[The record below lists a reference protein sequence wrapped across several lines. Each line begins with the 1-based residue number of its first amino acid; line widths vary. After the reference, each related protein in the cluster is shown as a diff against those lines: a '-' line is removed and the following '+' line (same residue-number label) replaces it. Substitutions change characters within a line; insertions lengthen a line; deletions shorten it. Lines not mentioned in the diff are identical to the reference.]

1 MKTKYLLTIITIL
14 FLTNS
19 IFASHMQGGEVTYKW
34 MGKKKYEVTAKLYRD
49 CQGIP
54 LISNNITFTVL
65 AQGITPINIPF
76 NRKSIEEL
84 SYRCKDSTSVICDSI
99 RNGFSSERHTF
110 IGYVD
115 FDDSTFSI
123 FQTNNICE
131 IYFSISI
138 YARTSSTSINNPGFF
153 YLHSMLNI
161 CQTKYK
167 NSSPQFENKNAHL
180 MSCNEPFQQNF
191 GAKEYEDYDSVSYEL
206 IAPMTGF
213 NTYETYVGNFSNLFP
228 VTPYC
233 PPIPGSLNCRAYPTF
248 NPPRG
253 FYFNNLNADIIF
265 TPTNCIELAIVV
277 IKTNEYRKDST
288 GKWQLI
294 GFVNREIQLISKSTN
309 TFNNYAPKF
318 IKNYFKNYEF
328 KTRKET
334 CLDFETYDTI
344 SQLPFTGNLGYETD
358 LKIFKLP
365 TGATFKYVDSTQR
378 LKTGRFCWTVP
389 DSIYSKLTTI
399 SKRIPVTIE
408 LRDNFCDYPYVL
420 QKSFTVT
427 VLPPDSIANL
437 NLETYLDRNNDSIK
451 NQNEKGFATTVHMKG
466 KNSSKYIS
474 TNDSGLYKNK
484 VWAGNFKIGIMKHP
498 YIVSSSRDTTIQIIF
513 DSTHYLSFGANIN
526 SGIYGRIYNDSN
538 GNCKYDNGEPTFQG
552 VKVFTDSNQYVG
564 ISDVNGIYF
573 INAPVGSYN
582 LRCGYND
589 NSMKVNCP
597 LNNQISITTYADSAH
612 LNNDFGISKNP
623 NYTDIGIFPKLSRLT
638 RGGTATLSITCKN
651 LGHKKMKNITT
662 TVGVINNLLLNYDNK
677 NQQSFNI
684 KIDSLDENESKVFN
698 LSCFINQNLL
708 VAGDKVCFE
717 AYTDQTT
724 LNNDS
729 IPSNNYEKICGIVN
743 APYDPNHKLVSGDS
757 IKTPLDQLVTYN
769 VQFQNTGTDTAI
781 RVVVTDTIDIRHLNL
796 ENFKLNWSDYPCD
809 VVFERNI
816 IHFIFNNIKLPYF
829 TKSGNASIGSFNFT
843 LGINPNTKTEKQVTN
858 KVSIFFDFE
867 EPVITKPSI
876 FQIKSPVEITKIM
889 KPEICI
895 NNINRVYIKPNIKA
909 KAGNIYTVELKDSF
923 NNFISI
929 GNKTSVSSTDSINI
943 TIPSTFKP
951 GQYAIRILSSNPS
964 SISIPF
970 SGTDSLTIYKKPL
983 FNVLTNLNQNAIC
996 LNDSI
1001 IINGSNLN
1009 LQYKFVVNGN
1019 TNTSFANTN
1028 KYVKKAQTNDN
1039 IKIIGNDAFNCKDTQ
1054 TIIPIV
1060 NPIPNSFLSVAN
1072 RKTEYCSGDSVFFN
1086 FQGGY
1091 RYDFFENNLLISSS
1105 NQNSFK
1111 LIGKVNSTYQLK
1123 SYNQLNC
1130 SKNSD
1135 TLNLIFNPLPI
1146 AQIYASGNKL
1156 SIGPFIGNI
1165 KWYKDNVLL
1174 QNSDS
1179 VITNASSGTYY
1190 VVVTDPNGCSNQS
1203 DNFIHENLSLSQHLA
1218 KSVKIYPNPANNF
1231 LMIENF
1237 ELEKTTIELM
1247 SISGKTLIS
1256 QTLERQTEKINLSN
1270 IQQGVYLLKVIQS
1283 NGEIFMFKLIIQK

>member
-84 SYRCKDSTSVICDSI
+84 SYRCKDSTRVICDSI

-365 TGATFKYVDSTQR
+365 PGATFKYVDSTKR

-420 QKSFTVT
+420 QKSFSIT
-427 VLPPDSIANL
+427 VLPPDSIATL
-437 NLETYLDRNNDSIK
+437 NVDTYLDRNNDSIK

-466 KNSSKYIS
+466 KNASKYIS

-484 VWAGNFKIGIMKHP
+484 VWAGNFKIGITKHP

-717 AYTDQTT
+717 AHTDQTT

-796 ENFKLNWSDYPCD
+796 ENFKMNWSDYPCD

-829 TKSGNASIGSFNFT
+829 TKSGNASISSFNFT
-843 LGINPNTKTEKQVTN
+843 LGINPNTKIEKQVTN

-889 KPEICI
+889 NPEICI

-923 NNFISI
+923 NNFINI
-929 GNKTSVSSTDSINI
+929 GNKISVSTFDSINF
-943 TIPSTFKP
+943 TIPKTLNQGK
-951 GQYAIRILSSNPS
+951 YTIRILSSNPP

-970 SGTDSLTIYKKPL
+970 SGIDSLTVYNKPQ
-983 FNVLTNLNQNAIC
+983 FSISTNLNENAIC

-1001 IINGSNLN
+1001 KIEGSKHH
-1009 LQYKFVVNGN
+1009 LQYKFIVNGN
-1019 TNTSFANTN
+1019 TNTSFTFNH
-1028 KYVKKAQTNDN
+1028 KYTKIAQINDN
-1039 IKIIGNDAFNCKDTQ
+1039 IKIIANDTFNCKDTQ
-1054 TIIPIV
+1054 TVTPIV
-1060 NPIPNSFLSVAN
+1060 NPIPNSSLSVID
-1072 RKTEYCSGDSVFFN
+1072 RKPKYCSGDSVVFN
-1086 FQGGY
+1086 FQGGNK
-1091 RYDFFENNLLISSS
+1091 YDFFENNIIIFSTI
-1105 NQNSFK
+1105 QNSFK
-1111 LIGKVNSTYQLK
+1111 LSGKENSTYQLK
-1123 SYNQLNC
+1123 SYNQFNC
-1130 SKNSD
+1130 STKSD
-1135 TLNLIFNPLPI
+1135 TLNLIFNPLPKVNI
-1146 AQIYASGNKL
+1146 TALGNKL
-1156 SIGPFIGNI
+1156 SIASFSGSI

-1203 DNFIHENLSLSQHLA
+1203 DNFIHKNLSLSQHLA
-1218 KSVKIYPNPANNF
+1218 KSIKIYPIPANNF

-1237 ELEKTTIELM
+1237 ELEKITIELM
-1247 SISGKTLIS
+1247 SISGQTLIS
-1256 QTLERQTEKINLSN
+1256 QTLESQTEKINLSN
-1270 IQQGVYLLKVIQS
+1270 IQQGVYFLKAIQS
-1283 NGEIFMFKLIIQK
+1283 NGVILMYKLIIQK